1 MSQSFY
7 LSGTVDNL
15 TATSSP
21 IQMVLDDK
29 RPGDNLARIDKNKT
43 AWLTVCGPLL
53 ARELGTNL
61 WMGGDKFSVLDVIVG
76 YSLAAVYSKRGW
88 DSEELDNLKQLY
100 NRIAERD
107 AFKRAFGVQ

>member
-29 RPGDNLARIDKNKT
+29 RPGDNLATIDKNKT
-43 AWLTVCGPLL
+43 AWMTVCGPLL

-61 WMGGDKFSVLDVIVG
+61 WMGGDKFSVLGGFQLLDLIIM
-76 YSLAAVYSKRGW
+76 
-88 DSEELDNLKQLY
+88 ELKSHMTC
-100 NRIAERD
+100 
-107 AFKRAFGVQ
+107 